1 MGPFQMSDLAGLDIG
16 WSKETSKG
24 ETLRD
29 RLCEMDRRGQKT
41 GAGFYD
47 YDAERNRTPSPEVEA
62 MIRDFVREKGGEPR
76 EHTQAEILDRLLQ
89 PMVEEGKAILAEG
102 IAQRP
107 GDIDAVWVN
116 GYGWPRA
123 TGGIMYWAGVRD

>member
-1 MGPFQMSDLAGLDIG
+1 M
-16 WSKETSKG
+16 K
-24 ETLRD
+24 
-29 RLCEMDRRGQKT
+29 
-41 GAGFYD
+41 
-47 YDAERNRTPSPEVEA
+47 
-62 MIRDFVREKGGEPR
+62 EKGGTPQ

-89 PMVEEGKAILAEG
+89 PMVAEGKKILAEG

-123 TGGIMYWAGVRD
+123 TGGIMYWAGVR